1 MRNLSVRLKPWLII
15 YGMAVELLYIMC
27 ESELS
32 APDLPRDVAGLGSG
46 LLLVVTTL
54 PSSII
59 AGFLQ
64 NGAGHLLG
72 YGDDYSHA
80 FWPRFVAFQ
89 AVIALNPCLFST
101 LSRIRGGDGSQGD
114 R

>member
-1 MRNLSVRLKPWLII
+1 MRNLPVRIKPWLIV
-15 YGMAVELLYIMC
+15 YGMAVELIYIMY

-32 APDLPRDVAGLGSG
+32 APDLPRDVAGLASG

-64 NGAGHLLG
+64 QGAAHLLG
-72 YGDDYSHA
+72 YGDDYTHA
-80 FWPRFVAFQ
+80 FWPRFVTFQ
-89 AVIALNPCLFST
+89 AVIALNLFLFAI
-101 LSRIRGGDGSQGD
+101 LSRIFGSDGSQGD